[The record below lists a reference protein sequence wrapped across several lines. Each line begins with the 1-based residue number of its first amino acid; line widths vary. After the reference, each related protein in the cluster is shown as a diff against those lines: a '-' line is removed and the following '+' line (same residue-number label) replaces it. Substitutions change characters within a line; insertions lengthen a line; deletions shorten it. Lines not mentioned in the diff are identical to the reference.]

1 MKKKNDMKATRNS
14 AIAALVLATV
24 GLVSSRSFQ
33 PGVGSV
39 QAETT
44 QLSVYPVNS
53 RMSFRGRL
61 ATGNTPDSTLA
72 IIKTVY
78 DAEKQINSTTS
89 GMLQTGDAVQIGDD
103 VYHVS
108 FTSNQLTDAQIPLRE
123 RLAAADIAE
132 DTLVYATMSAD
143 IKIVF
148 NSLES
153 SGTTVNDSSKGRIRF
168 LVPAAEETVGDGTI
182 RQHYNLSAD
191 GVPDSGGFDFGTGS
205 HVAKIEPEN
214 TSLFNCSATSAKD
227 APVMIGTT
235 PYHEFVCHYS
245 SALGNNDYTFTI
257 KNLINPAPVK
267 VVDKNDPTK
276 VAAGR
281 SIGSMDAYNFRVSQE
296 EISTNTGRYAS
307 VRDAI
312 TWVGFSNSVKM
323 TVRVMPQLT
332 LQLKGYNEG
341 ETVCQYME
349 TDGNSTAYEIDFGS
363 IDNTSFKVMAQ
374 NITVKTNAPHGY
386 VITGIADDQM
396 RLNTTE
402 ACPANGRGYS
412 YCIPRNPDSIAYG
425 PWQEVDGDESGFGYS
440 LHVISGD
447 SYLNTADKANVEAA
461 FEAYAAAPAS
471 DDKKGD
477 VARWRG
483 FADRQNLEDPVQLFN
498 NLRSTN
504 GDNMDICYRIRSAAT
519 NVPGNY
525 MSTLT
530 YTITASF

>member
-1 MKKKNDMKATRNS
+1 MKETRSS
-14 AIAALVLATV
+14 ALAALVLAAV
-24 GLVSSRSFQ
+24 GLAASRSFQ
-33 PGVGSV
+33 PGVGHV
-39 QAETT
+39 QADTT

-61 ATGNTPDSTLA
+61 GAGNTENSTLA

-123 RLAAADIAE
+123 QLAAADIAE

-148 NSLES
+148 ESLATT
-153 SGTTVNDSSKGRIRF
+153 GTSVDSTNRGKIRF

-191 GVPDSGGFDFGTGS
+191 GVPDSGGFDFGTGT
-205 HVAKIEPEN
+205 HVATIEPADTN
-214 TSLFNCSATSAKD
+214 TIPFTCSATSAKD
-227 APVMIGTT
+227 APVMIGST
-235 PYHEFVCHYS
+235 PYHEFVCYYT
-245 SALGNNDYTFTI
+245 SALGSNDYTFTI

-267 VVDKNDPTK
+267 VVDEEDPTK

-296 EISTNTGRYAS
+296 EVSTNTGRYAS
-307 VRDAI
+307 VCDAI

-332 LQLKGYNEG
+332 LQLKGYDEG
-341 ETVCQYME
+341 ATVCEYMQ

-425 PWQEVDGDESGFGYS
+425 AWQEVEGDKSGFGYS
-440 LHVISGD
+440 LHVKSGD
-447 SYLNTADKANVEAA
+447 DYLNTSGVHNVEAA
-461 FEAYAAAPAS
+461 FEAYETDHS
-471 DDKKGD
+471 GDDFKGD
-477 VARWRG
+477 AARWRG
-483 FADRQNLEDPVQLFN
+483 FADRQNSEDPVQLFN

-504 GDNMDICYRIRSAAT
+504 GDVMDICYRIRSAAT